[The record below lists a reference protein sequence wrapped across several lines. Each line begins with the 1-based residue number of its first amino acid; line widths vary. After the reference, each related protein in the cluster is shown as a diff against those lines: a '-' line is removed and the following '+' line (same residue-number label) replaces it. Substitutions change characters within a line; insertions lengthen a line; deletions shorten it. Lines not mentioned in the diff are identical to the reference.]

1 MPFYM
6 GTKVQKKVVILCK
19 AELIVCE
26 IIINND
32 YWKCHLA
39 PQNVV
44 GRENALSSDTG
55 MERSFSVYEKF
66 K

>member
-6 GTKVQKKVVILCK
+6 GTKVQKKVVIVCK

-26 IIINND
+26 IIINNN
-32 YWKCHLA
+32 YWNCHLA
-39 PQNVV
+39 PQNVF
-44 GRENALSSDTG
+44 GRENDLSSDTG
-55 MERSFSVYEKF
+55 MERSFSVYEKL